1 MSKKPLVVLLVE
13 PSSDSRHEMAKI
25 KHFLNEI
32 QVSLNYIEILG
43 VDYQMSTRCGD
54 YELNR
59 SPKKA
64 YFSCVIDI
72 YFFSFFYDHPAKQ
85 NELPT

>member
-1 MSKKPLVVLLVE
+1 MSKKPSVVLTVE
-13 PSSDSRHEMAKI
+13 PISNSSRLEMAKI

-64 YFSCVIDI
+64 YFSCVIGI
-72 YFFSFFYDHPAKQ
+72 Y
-85 NELPT
+85 NLLNVLLL